1 MKIGL
6 ISDTHNDIEMIEH
19 AIEVF
24 KERNV
29 DMVIHAG
36 DLTSASLIPLFKDIN
51 CKFVLG
57 NCDIDVDQ
65 INSVASECGFG
76 CVESYCE
83 FTADDKKFIVF
94 HGNDVPLFRKAVSS
108 GKYDYIIKGHT
119 HMFEN
124 YTSDKT
130 RVINPGSL
138 YRGEEHTVAILDTGK
153 DKVEKIRIE
162 IE

>member
-24 KERNV
+24 KEREV
-29 DMVIHAG
+29 DLVIHAG
-36 DLTSASLIPLFKDIN
+36 DLTSAKLISLFRGLP
-51 CKFVLG
+51 CRFVLG
-57 NCDIDVDQ
+57 NCDIDIED
-65 INSVASECGFG
+65 INAIAGELGFG
-76 CVESYCE
+76 CVDKCCE
-83 FTADDKKFIVF
+83 FEADEKKFIVF

-130 RVINPGSL
+130 RIINPGSL
-138 YRGEEHTVAILDTGK
+138 YRAEEHTVAILDTEK

-162 IE
+162 ID